1 VGLTMQKNS
10 VVLQDVFL
18 NQIRKEKILVTIHL
32 ANGFQIKGTV
42 KGFDNFVVM
51 IETDGKQ
58 MMVYKHAISTITPA
72 KSVNL
77 LPKED

>member
-1 VGLTMQKNS
+1 MQKNS